1 MATLPA
7 FVLPPPSGDD
17 TTTLLKRAKLQEMI
31 PSSDVTFSDNDLL
44 ELMNQELTSTVVPLV
59 QSAREE
65 YMVVTRDYTLPAI
78 PPGQTTNVTAWI
90 EIPEEATGLRLRD
103 VYVTDSVGNFI
114 NLPRL
119 NPEQVA
125 SYATM
130 PTTAVGNGNIAWTGG
145 YGGFYIQGN
154 RLMLYP
160 YWSANQRNMRITYAR
175 RPAKMCLTTEAAQIV
190 AIAGNNVTLGATTSG
205 WSAGSYV
212 DFVRNAT
219 PHDYVSDLSA
229 TQALYT
235 SPIPLQAVP
244 VISNS
249 GNTLEF
255 DPSIVQSLNVG
266 DWVANNG
273 YAPFAQFIPSEASA
287 LLVQLVGLR
296 ALEAL
301 GDREGQEMAIQK
313 YKKMAHD
320 LLNLIS
326 PRVEGKSK
334 KVSNPNSLARNS
346 RSFISRIR

>member
-7 FVLPPPSGDD
+7 YVLPPPAGDD
-17 TTTLLKRAKLQEMI
+17 TSTLLRRAKLQEMI

-44 ELMNQELTSTVVPLV
+44 ELMNQELLTAVVPLV

-65 YMVVTRDYTLPAI
+65 YMIVTRDYILPAI
-78 PPGQTTNVTAWI
+78 QGGQVTNVKNWI

-103 VYVTDSVGNFI
+103 VYMLDSIGNFV

-125 SYATM
+125 SYSSMPYLATGG
-130 PTTAVGNGNIAWTGG
+130 ANIAWSGG

-154 RLMLYP
+154 RLMIYP
-160 YWSANQRNMRITYAR
+160 YWAANQRNMRLTFAR
-175 RPAKMCLTTEAAQIV
+175 RPAKMCITTEAAQILT
-190 AIAGNNVTLGATTSG
+190 ISGNNVTVGATTSG
-205 WSAGSYV
+205 WTTGSYV
-212 DFVRNAT
+212 DFVKNAT

-244 VISNS
+244 VLSNS
-249 GNTLEF
+249 GTTLVF
-255 DPSIVQSLNVG
+255 DPLVVSSLSVG
-266 DWVANNG
+266 DWVCNNG
-273 YAPFAQFIPSEASA
+273 YAPFAQFIPGEASA

-301 GDREGQEMAIQK
+301 GDREGQQMALEK

-346 RSFISRIR
+346 SSFISRIR